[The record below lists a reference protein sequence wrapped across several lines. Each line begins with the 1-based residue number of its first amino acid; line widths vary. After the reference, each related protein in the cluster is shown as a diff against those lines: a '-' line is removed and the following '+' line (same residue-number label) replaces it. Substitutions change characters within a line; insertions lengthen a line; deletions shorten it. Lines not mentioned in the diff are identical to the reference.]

1 MSSHRIK
8 NCPLNF
14 APPTKATCGGGHTP
28 SNKTFLGYNWVFVP
42 NGVSIRAANSQ
53 KWKFPTKY
61 CPAHKGYFVGE
72 TASPSKNV
80 PRFHTSLLT
89 KQGIDTNSHF
99 CRIKNFLQNFAP
111 STKDAAAGGTPSPC
125 NKNVPRVHTSLR
137 AKRRFDMS
145 SHFRRIKNFPRI
157 SAPPPK
163 ATSSGRTPHV
173 IKCSQGPQESVCQTA
188 FRCEQPFSQ
197 N

>member
-1 MSSHRIK
+1 MS
-8 NCPLNF
+8 
-14 APPTKATCGGGHTP
+14 PPHLM
-28 SNKTFLGYNWVFVP
+28 FLGSTRVFVP

-125 NKNVPRVHTSLR
+125 NKKMFLGSTRVFEPNGVLIW
-137 AKRRFDMS
+137 AAIFAELK
-145 SHFRRIKNFPRI
+145 I
-157 SAPPPK
+157 SPEFLH
-163 ATSSGRTPHV
+163 R
-173 IKCSQGPQESVCQTA
+173 PQRLLPVGGHPT
-188 FRCEQPFSQ
+188 
-197 N
+197 